1 MKTVTENMKFNVSS
15 TPHIRDKN
23 GIDDIMLDVIIAL
36 LPAMFAGLMI
46 FGQRALGVVVV
57 SVLSC
62 VGFEWIYQL
71 IARKK
76 STIGDLSAVVTGMLI
91 AFGMPATV
99 PYYVVIV
106 ASFFA
111 IIVTK
116 QLFGGI
122 GQNFM
127 NPALAGRAFVLAA
140 FPLAM
145 TTFPVGKTDIFAK
158 LTDVVTGA
166 TPLSPEYANAA
177 PTVLEKLFGIYQN
190 GNLIGGCLGET
201 CGIAILIG
209 FVYLLIRKVITP
221 AIPLSFI
228 GSVFVLTALLH
239 KSAPESIQNPVIAVL
254 SGGLLLAAIFM
265 ATDYVTS
272 PTTTLGQIIFG
283 IGCGVITCV
292 IRFWGGYPE
301 GITFAI
307 LLMNIMT
314 PLIDKWTVPKPFGSV
329 KEGK

>member
-1 MKTVTENMKFNVSS
+1 MTENLKLRVSS
-15 TPHIRDKN
+15 TPHIRDKSSV
-23 GIDDIMLDVIIAL
+23 DDIMLDVIIAL
-36 LPAMFAGLMI
+36 LPAMFAGLVI
-46 FGQRALGVVVV
+46 FGQRALGVVAV

-62 VGFEWIYQL
+62 VAFEWLCCI
-71 IARKK
+71 IGRKK
-76 STIGDLSAVVTGMLI
+76 STLKDLSAVVTGMLI

-99 PYYVVIV
+99 PYYVVII

-111 IIVTK
+111 IVITK
-116 QLFGGI
+116 QLFGGL

-145 TTFPVGKTDIFAK
+145 TTFPVGRTDIFAK

-166 TPLSPEYANAA
+166 TPLSPEYANAV
-177 PTVLEKLFGIYQN
+177 PSVLEKLFGVYKN

-201 CGIAILIG
+201 CGIAILVG
-209 FVYLLIRKVITP
+209 FVYLLIRKVISP

-239 KSAPESIQNPVIAVL
+239 NSAPESIQNPVIAVL

-272 PTTTLGQIIFG
+272 PTTTSGQIIFG
-283 IGCGVITCV
+283 IGCGVITCI

-307 LLMNIMT
+307 LLMNIAT
-314 PLIDKWTVPKPFGSV
+314 PLIDKWTTPKPFGAV
-329 KEGK
+329 KGGK